1 MAPFW
6 GSGIA
11 LRRSCI
17 CAKVTSFGS
26 FISPL
31 ISPLISPSCTHIT
44 PGYICLS
51 GRHYIVPQSD
61 LINERIPPSP
71 RLIIFRPP
79 HLFRLLCLHLLCPV
93 NSHASIISVKDVTA
107 EYLPCTAWT
116 LLCLQAVFVR
126 MRWADFLMRGAVFP
140 YRMLSAVPFCFL
152 RTMVSPGVFPQRRHG
167 DRMGL

>member
-17 CAKVTSFGS
+17 YTKVTSFGS

-31 ISPLISPSCTHIT
+31 ISPLISPSCTPIT

-51 GRHYIVPQSD
+51 GRHYIVTLSD
-61 LINERIPPSP
+61 FINERIPQSP

-93 NSHASIISVKDVTA
+93 NSHVSIISAKGATA
-107 EYLPCTAWT
+107 EYLPFTVWT

-126 MRWADFLMRGAVFP
+126 MRWTDFLVRGAVFP
-140 YRMLSAVPFCFL
+140 YRMLSAVSFCSL

-167 DRMGL
+167 DQMGL